1 MTTALQK
8 TSLQSKTTHNKIVE
22 KGDDQPM
29 YPFSFF
35 LLLPYFFKK
44 KKGRRRNFDNLTF
57 NSFFISF
64 QNQLEEIDYWK
75 SKAQQNEQDLQDLE
89 ETFTDFQQSR

>member
-1 MTTALQK
+1 L
-8 TSLQSKTTHNKIVE
+8 I
-22 KGDDQPM
+22 
-29 YPFSFF
+29 
-35 LLLPYFFKK
+35 
-44 KKGRRRNFDNLTF
+44 F

-75 SKAQQNEQDLQDLE
+75 SKAQQNEQDLEDLE